1 MKGKQYFL
9 IIIFTLIGG
18 MIGGIISDRFII
30 GSPAFAEKSSLNR
43 LKSIGAEKF
52 VVTDKDGDIRAVF
65 GLVEE
70 APALMMFGKDGSL
83 PRLIFFDSKRCRAEL
98 YLGANGEPSLNL
110 YDEKG
115 TMRTALGRTALG
127 TVRIKVPKTGELQNL
142 YSSLVFFNEDGNI
155 QWSVP

>member
-1 MKGKQYFL
+1 MKGKRYFL

-18 MIGGIISDRFII
+18 MIGGIISNRFII

-52 VVTDKDGDIRAVF
+52 VVTDKDVNIRAVF

-70 APALMMFGKDGSL
+70 LPALMMFGKDGSL
-83 PRLIFFDSKRCRAEL
+83 PRLIIFDNKRGRAEL
-98 YLGANGEPSLNL
+98 SLSANGEPSLNL

-115 TMRTALGRTALG
+115 TMRTSSGIE
-127 TVRIKVPKTGELQNL
+127 RIKVPKTGEIKNL
-142 YSSLVFFNEDGNI
+142 SSSLVFFDEDGKVH
-155 QWSVP
+155 WSVP

>member
-1 MKGKQYFL
+1 MKGKRYFL
-9 IIIFTLIGG
+9 IIIFTLVGG
-18 MIGGIISDRFII
+18 MIGGIISNRFII
-30 GSPAFAEKSSLNR
+30 GSPAFAEKSSRNR

-70 APALMMFGKDGSL
+70 APTLMMFGRDGSL
-83 PRLIFFDSKRCRAEL
+83 PRFLIFDDKRCRAEL

-115 TMRTALGRTALG
+115 TMRAALGA
-127 TVRIKVPKTGELQNL
+127 VRIKLAKTGEIQNL
-142 YSSLVFFNEDGNI
+142 YSSFVLFDKDGNV
-155 QWSVP
+155 QWSSP

>member
-1 MKGKQYFL
+1 MKGKRYFL
-9 IIIFTLIGG
+9 IIIFTLVGG
-18 MIGGIISDRFII
+18 MIGGIISNRFII
-30 GSPAFAEKSSLNR
+30 GSPAFAEKSSRNR

-70 APALMMFGKDGSL
+70 APTLMMFGRDGSL
-83 PRLIFFDSKRCRAEL
+83 PRFLIFDDKRCRAEL

-115 TMRTALGRTALG
+115 TMRTALG
-127 TVRIKVPKTGELQNL
+127 TVRIKLPKTGEIQNL
-142 YSSLVFFNEDGNI
+142 YSSLVLFDKNGNV
-155 QWSVP
+155 QWSSP

>member
-1 MKGKQYFL
+1 MKGKRYVL

-18 MIGGIISDRFII
+18 MIGGIISNRFII

-52 VVTDKDGDIRAVF
+52 VVTNKDGDIRAVF

-83 PRLIFFDSKRCRAEL
+83 PRLIMFDNKRSRAEL
-98 YLGANGEPSLNL
+98 YLSANGEPSLNL

-115 TMRTALGRTALG
+115 TMRTALG
-127 TVRIKVPKTGELQNL
+127 TVRIKVPKTGEIQNL